1 MKRSF
6 EEILRESIV
15 QLEASG
21 GDLEAVLSR
30 YPEHAEELRPHLE
43 VWASLSAFSKRHA
56 SPSDTRGGYQRLMA
70 ALSAERE
77 GEPAGVENDKAMGGG
92 FTVRYI
98 LPFVAGAAAAIG
110 AVLLFNAVDSDS
122 GSTAQANPTAQCVAL
137 LDLNGDGVLD
147 VNDVLTMKE
156 AIENNDPAFDFNGDG
171 TTDIFDVVALVE
183 DVVACLQSVQPPPPP
198 GGGS

>member
-15 QLEASG
+15 NLEASG
-21 GDLEAVLSR
+21 GDVEAVLGR

-43 VWASLSAFSKRHA
+43 VWVSLSAFSRRPA
-56 SPSDTRGGYQRLMA
+56 SPSDTRAGYQRLMA
-70 ALSAERE
+70 ALSAQR
-77 GEPAGVENDKAMGGG
+77 GREPAGLRNEKAMGGG

-98 LPFVAGAAAAIG
+98 LPFLAGAAAAIG
-110 AVLLFNAVDSDS
+110 AVLLFNAVDSES
-122 GSTAQANPTAQCVAL
+122 GSTARAGPIAECLTL
-137 LDLNGDGVLD
+137 LDLNGDGALD

-198 GGGS
+198 GGGI